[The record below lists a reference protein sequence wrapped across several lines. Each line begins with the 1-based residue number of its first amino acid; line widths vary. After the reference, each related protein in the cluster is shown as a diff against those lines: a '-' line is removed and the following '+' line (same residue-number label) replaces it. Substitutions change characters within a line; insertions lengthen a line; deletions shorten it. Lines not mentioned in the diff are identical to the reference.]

1 MRKILVLGATG
12 QIGSALKRDL
22 IGWEKVEFLNRNE
35 LDFKKIEE
43 IEDKIK
49 KFQPDFIINAAA
61 YTNVDAAEDFREDAF
76 QVNSFAVDKLSKLA
90 NAYGVVLVHFS
101 TDYVFDGQKNSPYLE
116 TDSPNPLSVY
126 GESKLEGEK
135 FVEKNCSKFF
145 IIRTSGVISKNQ
157 DNFISKIKKFSEK
170 QKKLSVINDQISS
183 INFSAYISRNTS
195 MMLKKI
201 EDNIEN
207 ESRWGTYHM
216 SGDKPGSWFDFANY
230 AQKLSKL
237 NDPNSIFSKSII
249 ESISSIEFNQKAK
262 RPNYSFLS
270 SDKLKKEFGLK
281 LPNWEESIKEVI
293 TENEKN

>member
-22 IGWEKVEFLNRNE
+22 IGWKKVEFLNRNE

-49 KFQPDFIINAAA
+49 KFQPDFIINAVA

>member
-1 MRKILVLGATG
+1 M
-12 QIGSALKRDL
+12 

-90 NAYGVVLVHFS
+90 NTYGVVLVHFS
-101 TDYVFDGQKNSPYLE
+101 TDYIFDGQKNSPYLE

-135 FVEKNCSKFF
+135 FVEENFSKFF
-145 IIRTSGVISKNQ
+145 IIRTSGVISKNE

-183 INFSAYISRNTS
+183 INFSAYISRNTLS
-195 MMLKKI
+195 MLKKI

-237 NDPNSIFSKSII
+237 NDPNSVFSKSII
-249 ESISSIEFNQKAK
+249 KSISSKEFNQKAK
-262 RPNYSFLS
+262 RPNYSFLT
-270 SDKLKKEFGLK
+270 SDKLKNDFGIS
-281 LPNWEESIKEVI
+281 LPNWEKSISEVI
-293 TENEKN
+293 R

>member
-12 QIGSALKRDL
+12 QIGSALKKDL

-35 LDFKKIEE
+35 LDFKKIEG
-43 IEDKIK
+43 IETKIK
-49 KFQPDFIINAAA
+49 EFQPDFIINAAA
-61 YTNVDAAEDFREDAF
+61 YTNVDGAEDFREEAF
-76 QVNSFAVDKLSKLA
+76 QINSFAVDKLSKLA
-90 NAYGVVLVHFS
+90 NVYGVVLVHFS
-101 TDYVFDGQKNSPYLE
+101 TDYVFDGQKNSPYSE

-135 FVEKNCSKFF
+135 FVEENCSKFF
-145 IIRTSGVISKNQ
+145 IIRTSGVISKKE

-170 QKKLSVINDQISS
+170 KKKLSVINDQITS
-183 INFSAYISRNTS
+183 INYSEYISINTS
-195 MMLKKI
+195 TMLKKI
-201 EDNIEN
+201 EENIEN
-207 ESRWGTYHM
+207 ESRWGIYHM

-237 NDPNSIFSKSII
+237 NGSNSEFSKSII
-249 ESISSIEFNQKAK
+249 ESVSSLEFNQKAK

-281 LPNWEESIKEVI
+281 LPNWEESIKQVI
-293 TENEKN
+293 KENEKN

>member
-12 QIGSALKRDL
+12 QIGSALKKDL

-49 KFQPDFIINAAA
+49 KFQPDFIINAVA

-101 TDYVFDGQKNSPYLE
+101 TDYIFDGQKNSPYLE

-145 IIRTSGVISKNQ
+145 IIRTSGVISKNE

>member
-76 QVNSFAVDKLSKLA
+76 QINSFAVDKLSKLA
-90 NAYGVVLVHFS
+90 NVYGVVLVHFS
-101 TDYVFDGQKNSPYLE
+101 TDYIFDGQKNSPYLE

-126 GESKLEGEK
+126 GESKLEGER
-135 FVEKNCSKFF
+135 FIQENCSKFF
-145 IIRTSGVISKNQ
+145 IIRTSGVISKNE

-170 QKKLSVINDQISS
+170 QKKLSVINDQITS
-183 INFSAYISRNTS
+183 INYSEYISRNTS

-201 EDNIEN
+201 KDNIEN
-207 ESRWGTYHM
+207 ESRWGIYHM

-237 NDPNSIFSKSII
+237 NDPNSVFSKSI
-249 ESISSIEFNQKAK
+249 
-262 RPNYSFLS
+262 
-270 SDKLKKEFGLK
+270 
-281 LPNWEESIKEVI
+281 
-293 TENEKN
+293 TH

>member
-12 QIGSALKRDL
+12 QIGSALKKDL

-49 KFQPDFIINAAA
+49 KFQPNFIINAAA

-76 QVNSFAVDKLSKLA
+76 QVNSFAVDKLSNLA

-101 TDYVFDGQKNSPYLE
+101 TDYIFDGQKNSPYLE

-126 GESKLEGEK
+126 GESKLEGER
-135 FVEKNCSKFF
+135 FIEENCSKFL
-145 IIRTSGVISKNQ
+145 IIRTSGVISKNE

-170 QKKLSVINDQISS
+170 QKKLSVINDQITS

-237 NDPNSIFSKSII
+237 NDPNSVFSKSTI
-249 ESISSIEFNQKAK
+249 EFISSIEFNQKAK
-262 RPNYSFLS
+262 RPDYSFLS

-293 TENEKN
+293 TKNEKN